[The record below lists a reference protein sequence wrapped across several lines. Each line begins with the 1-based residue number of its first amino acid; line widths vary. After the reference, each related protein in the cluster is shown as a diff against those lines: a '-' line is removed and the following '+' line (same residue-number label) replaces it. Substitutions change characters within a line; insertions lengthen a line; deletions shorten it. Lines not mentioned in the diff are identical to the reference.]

1 MGRSHAQAVRPVL
14 RRLSSSA
21 WGRTDSLVAPQRQA
35 AKSYNACLDLHTQ
48 STSMENID
56 QRYLVQ
62 QNKRTDEGKKPPVF
76 AKVMRGND
84 GKFEG
89 ASFIRNKEKATVM
102 TVADAEEVIRWAAR
116 KKGNAHEYDTKIIC
130 VGQ

>member
-1 MGRSHAQAVRPVL
+1 
-14 RRLSSSA
+14 
-21 WGRTDSLVAPQRQA
+21 
-35 AKSYNACLDLHTQ
+35 
-48 STSMENID
+48 METID

-76 AKVMRGND
+76 AKVMRSKE

-89 ASFIRNKEKATVM
+89 VSFIKNKEKATVM
-102 TVADAEEVIRWAAR
+102 TIAEAEEVIRWAAS
-116 KKGNAHEYDTKIIC
+116 KKDKASEYETRIIC

>member
-1 MGRSHAQAVRPVL
+1 
-14 RRLSSSA
+14 
-21 WGRTDSLVAPQRQA
+21 
-35 AKSYNACLDLHTQ
+35 
-48 STSMENID
+48 MESID

-62 QNKRTDEGKKPPVF
+62 QNKRVAEGQSPPVF
-76 AKVMRGND
+76 AKVMRSKE

-89 ASFIRNKEKATVM
+89 VSFIKNKEKATVL
-102 TVADAEEVIRWAAR
+102 TIAEAEEAIAWATK